1 MERERQ
7 EYLSAEELR
16 NRLYHNLRDRGLF
29 DSIKVN
35 APCFVTQ
42 LFSVWKL
49 PETKCILTWNMFT
62 PVSSLIARISSTFV
76 IMLTVFNPELPIVK
90 TKLLNRIWIPLNSLY
105 LKALPVFGFSPM
117 QIHTS
122 MLIQV
127 LVYS

>member
-62 PVSSLIARISSTFV
+62 PVSQSYSQNF
-76 IMLTVFNPELPIVK
+76 
-90 TKLLNRIWIPLNSLY
+90 LNICHN
-105 LKALPVFGFSPM
+105 A
-117 QIHTS
+117 
-122 MLIQV
+122 
-127 LVYS
+127 YSI